1 MKAVAFLLLLTA
13 AFSIAAPLSS
23 ISLRAPQ
30 DGPESAGVPT
40 PGVPPNTIDATR
52 KVTDSIHVDVS
63 SPFGAAQ
70 RDLDH

>member
-1 MKAVAFLLLLTA
+1 MKAVAFLLLLAA

-23 ISLRAPQ
+23 ISQRAPQ
-30 DGPESAGVPT
+30 GGPEGVPN
-40 PGVPPNTIDATR
+40 PGVPPNTLDATK

-63 SPFGAAQ
+63 SPYGTAQ